1 MPAVAAGD
9 EAPPVRARIW
19 DLPTRVL
26 HWLLVLLIPFSW
38 WSATHDHLSWHLL
51 SGYTILG
58 LLAFRLLWG
67 VFGSPTARFSRFLAG
82 PRTVAAYV
90 GGRLGRA
97 VVGHNPLGGWSVAAM
112 LLALATQVGLGLF
125 SVDEDDLYEGPLS
138 RFVDFDT
145 GRAIAHWHHK
155 MFWVLVALIAVH
167 LAAILV
173 YALRRRNLVG
183 PMITGV
189 ARLAPGAHV
198 PPLAPVWRVA
208 AAALV
213 AVALTWFIAHGLRL
227 R

>member
-1 MPAVAAGD
+1 LAAD
-9 EAPPVRARIW
+9 AAAADTPLARARIW

-38 WSATHDHLSWHLL
+38 WSATHDHLAWHLL
-51 SGYTILG
+51 SGFTILG

-67 VFGSPTARFSRFLAG
+67 LFGSPTARFARFLAG
-82 PRTVAAYV
+82 PRTIALYV
-90 GGRLGRA
+90 RGRLERV
-97 VVGHNPLGGWSVAAM
+97 VVGHNPLGGWSVAAI

-125 SVDEDDLYEGPLS
+125 SVDEDQTYEGPLS

-145 GRAIAHWHHK
+145 GRAIAHLHHRV
-155 MFWVLVALIAVH
+155 FWVLVALIGIH
-167 LAAILV
+167 LTAILV

-189 ARLAPGAHV
+189 GRLAPGAQV
-198 PPLAPVWRVA
+198 PPLAPAWRMA
-208 AAALV
+208 AV
-213 AVALTWFIAHGLRL
+213 AVIALAFTWIIAHGLRL